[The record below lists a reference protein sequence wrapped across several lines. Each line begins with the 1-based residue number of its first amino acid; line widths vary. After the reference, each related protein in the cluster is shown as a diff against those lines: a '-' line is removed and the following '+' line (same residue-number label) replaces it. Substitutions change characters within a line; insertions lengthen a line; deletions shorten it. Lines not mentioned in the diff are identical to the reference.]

1 MPDSLD
7 EDLEELL
14 GRTTTG
20 SHEIRNKAIGDA
32 EVRNIQTLRNL
43 TTKLGKLEKT
53 IIKLNRL
60 NGKLDNKVFWLTVV
74 AVVLSAFQLIQ
85 VIDIVIRWLN

>member
-1 MPDSLD
+1 MSDTLD
-7 EDLEELL
+7 EDLEELI
-14 GRTTTG
+14 GRTITG
-20 SHEIRNKAIGDA
+20 SHEIRNKAIGEA